1 MLRNVFKLI
10 YILLF
15 VIAVSGYNPV
25 LEKLDLLLLSSDRL
39 VSYYEQHV
47 REFNFDGIFG
57 LIPLKGA
64 LESVTDIS
72 LYQNYEV
79 ERFILSPLIETFMK
93 QLSKVEAIIKKSA
106 QLLKDA
112 RDPYYIEMGELLK
125 LKWAFPSRTDLYNPF
140 ISSSGHYFVKDT
152 RNISTDDCI
161 IELLNSRRAESLYCH
176 LSNDC
181 VAKLLNFKSYGYE
194 LTHQVLYILISYQIH
209 CSNSLNNILST
220 ASVSLEDLKNRLCSI
235 VYEDFVYSYL
245 NVQLTASYRD
255 ILLEQVFVCGN
266 LGYGRFIQLSI
277 LKEILSWQQPSG
289 CFTTLDSKAKE
300 NELKDGEIM
309 LHRRQLLTERRHAD
323 GCLSHMT
330 SLAAAV
336 IGLYLRE
343 FFIPIDAE
351 PSLENSPTLNS
362 FALKALLVKSY
373 KSLPLLIEDD
383 DNMQYT
389 SNENV
394 MTSFKNHL
402 IHVKES
408 MHLSTDNMLN
418 YTKHLNILFFF
429 IICILFYLLLRR
441 IIIYC
446 RVFNSSKSI
455 IKI

>member
-1 MLRNVFKLI
+1 MSLNLSTYCF
-10 YILLF
+10 F

-106 QLLKDA
+106 QLLKEA

-161 IELLNSRRAESLYCH
+161 TELLNSRRAESLYCR

-194 LTHQVLYILISYQIH
+194 LTHQVLYILISYQV
-209 CSNSLNNILST
+209 
-220 ASVSLEDLKNRLCSI
+220 A
-235 VYEDFVYSYL
+235 
-245 NVQLTASYRD
+245 
-255 ILLEQVFVCGN
+255 
-266 LGYGRFIQLSI
+266 
-277 LKEILSWQQPSG
+277 
-289 CFTTLDSKAKE
+289 
-300 NELKDGEIM
+300 
-309 LHRRQLLTERRHAD
+309 
-323 GCLSHMT
+323 
-330 SLAAAV
+330 
-336 IGLYLRE
+336 
-343 FFIPIDAE
+343 
-351 PSLENSPTLNS
+351 
-362 FALKALLVKSY
+362 
-373 KSLPLLIEDD
+373 
-383 DNMQYT
+383 
-389 SNENV
+389 
-394 MTSFKNHL
+394 
-402 IHVKES
+402 
-408 MHLSTDNMLN
+408 LN
-418 YTKHLNILFFF
+418 YITLSADSLF
-429 IICILFYLLLRR
+429 
-441 IIIYC
+441 
-446 RVFNSSKSI
+446 
-455 IKI
+455 